1 MVPSESKNVPIP
13 RSLNLQKQAN
23 LKPLQS
29 LSKWTPKR
37 MTAMS
42 MSKRN
47 VRWPALRSV
56 LGPILSCFLR
66 LRAFYF
72 YACTDWHQSGKYRKL
87 LVSSAI
93 FINKNRNQWQPRTL
107 HSLCINARRAS
118 NAREPFSGPISR
130 VNLPLFTLIECKGKV
145 SETFILRSWTWVKK
159 KKKIRHLKRN
169 GNKKERKCDNRNVA
183 ETWRKR
189 DPSMKN

>member
-1 MVPSESKNVPIP
+1 MSTYFRDPLRKWSLLGDPSESLIHRGGVDIKWNGP
-13 RSLNLQKQAN
+13 
-23 LKPLQS
+23 QS

-72 YACTDWHQSGKYRKL
+72 YAGTDWHQSGKYRKL

-93 FINKNRNQWQPRTL
+93 FITKNRKQWQPHTL
-107 HSLCINARRAS
+107 HSLCINATRAS
-118 NAREPFSGPISR
+118 NALEPFNGPISR
-130 VNLPLFTLIECKGKV
+130 VNLPLFTLIVRKGKV
-145 SETFILRSWTWVKK
+145 SETLILRFWTWVKK
-159 KKKIRHLKRN
+159 P
-169 GNKKERKCDNRNVA
+169 
-183 ETWRKR
+183 ET
-189 DPSMKN
+189 